1 MHRSAKQYC
10 LKMFSEGLEIDLYIR
25 CGDELSCRKVGLG
38 EETWKDHETNR
49 SNWTAW
55 STVIQQV
62 HESDQLS
69 LPSTRNSFVAS
80 GRCVEPDA
88 PAFDEFTSMEKR
100 KKGTISV
107 VVER

>member
-69 LPSTRNSFVAS
+69 LPSTHHSFVAS

>member
-1 MHRSAKQYC
+1 M
-10 LKMFSEGLEIDLYIR
+10 
-25 CGDELSCRKVGLG
+25 GLG
-38 EETWKDHETNR
+38 EETWNDHESNR

-69 LPSTRNSFVAS
+69 LPSTHHSFVAS

-88 PAFDEFTSMEKR
+88 PAA
-100 KKGTISV
+100 
-107 VVER
+107 VERMRVGKWKTLRTQGVTHTHTLCVTYNMCH